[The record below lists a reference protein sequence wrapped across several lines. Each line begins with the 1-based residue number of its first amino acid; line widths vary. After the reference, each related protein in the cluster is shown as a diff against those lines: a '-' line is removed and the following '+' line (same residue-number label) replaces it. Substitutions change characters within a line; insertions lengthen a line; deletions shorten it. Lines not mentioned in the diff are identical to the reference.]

1 MRTKKRIATL
11 AALATSAA
19 LSVAMA
25 SPAAANTSSGCTVT
39 PLKPIFA
46 GFNSSGVK
54 LVDYRISVTCTAG
67 RTVSIDQ
74 QRYEEDPWPNGD
86 DFLGSTQ
93 FNTSG
98 VTTLSNVR
106 TLVNGEIG
114 DEEVYHNVRFRVSS
128 NGVTSP
134 WTSYQKSC
142 LLYTSPS
149 PRDRTRSRMPSS
161 A

>member
-1 MRTKKRIATL
+1 MSTKKRIAAL
-11 AALATSAA
+11 AAVAASAA

-25 SPAAANTSSGCTVT
+25 SPASANTSSGCTVT

-54 LVDYRISVTCTAG
+54 LVNYRISVSCTSG

-86 DFLGSTQ
+86 HFLGSTS
-93 FNTSG
+93 FSTSG

-106 TLVNGEIG
+106 TLVDGELG

-134 WTSYQKSC
+134 WTSYQKSSV
-142 LLYTSPS
+142 LTIGN
-149 PRDRTRSRMPSS
+149 
-161 A
+161 

>member
-54 LVDYRISVTCTAG
+54 LVNYRISVSCTSG

-86 DFLGSTQ
+86 DFLGSTS
-93 FNTSG
+93 FSTSG

-106 TLVNGEIG
+106 TLVDGELG

-134 WTSYQKSC
+134 WTSYQKSSV
-142 LLYTSPS
+142 LTIGN
-149 PRDRTRSRMPSS
+149 
-161 A
+161 